1 MLTTTPGTV
10 IVTNSSTPAVTPN
23 ITNNATAP
31 APAVKPERR
40 FSIHNISG
48 GMVALAAMF
57 PATALALP
65 ILIGRKRRDFS
76 DEEFSNSGPL
86 RWLMDEEIEDGFLK
100 KFTLEHEN
108 ELSQMDIATSSC
120 RQLVDSENSNK
131 HLILCPGRNSRALNM
146 IILED

>member
-1 MLTTTPGTV
+1 MPTTTPGTV
-10 IVTNSSTPAVTPN
+10 IVTSSSTPAR
-23 ITNNATAP
+23 NATGNLTSTAP
-31 APAVKPERR
+31 AAKPERR

-65 ILIGRKRRDFS
+65 ILIGRKRRNS
-76 DEEFSNSGPL
+76 GNEESSESGPL